1 MYIEEKIF
9 PRNIKGTVKSLDIYI
24 FGIVKYYVR
33 IESGRMIAIRAQAYY
48 VPGLPTDLRIIY
60 PQDIHTS
67 EGYKGTFMV
76 HFHNEH
82 DSYTELNLKE
92 EKPGWQN
99 AEHVERFYIKYDP
112 ENNLTTHEAIIPN
125 HIEKEVNELAR
136 SVFVTKQD
144 NQNPTPTKKELL

>member
-1 MYIEEKIF
+1 
-9 PRNIKGTVKSLDIYI
+9 
-24 FGIVKYYVR
+24 
-33 IESGRMIAIRAQAYY
+33 
-48 VPGLPTDLRIIY
+48 
-60 PQDIHTS
+60 
-67 EGYKGTFMV
+67 MV

-92 EKPGWQN
+92 EKPGWQK

-144 NQNPTPTKKELL
+144 NQNLTPTKKELL